1 MSPLKRISSSSSRE
15 KLTPLVSDRNRFIKK
30 DSLYLDIRRPDISG
44 KAELGESLNIQNS
57 GLLRGSDLG
66 NSMSGSNSDSL
77 SPLRMSHYTDLK
89 RPGSRSFKGHIII
102 GNNQR
107 FLKHSFSGLVAKNN
121 EEDSKYTE
129 SPLLKLEQIK
139 NEMRH
144 QNSELMTAS
153 TSHPSS
159 EKLRLGS
166 QSPGYQRPN
175 PISSDSS
182 PFHLKLEQIIPTS
195 AIPLNINRMSQI
207 SGRKIQ
213 SFAYKHY

>member
-44 KAELGESLNIQNS
+44 KAEGESLNIQNS

-121 EEDSKYTE
+121 EEDSKYAE

-139 NEMRH
+139 HEMRH

-153 TSHPSS
+153 TMHPSS

-195 AIPLNINRMSQI
+195 AVPLNINRMSQI

-213 SFAYKHY
+213 SFAYKHN